1 MISKHMRFG
10 CTSTALLALMVAN
23 PSFGQDAAAQ
33 DQTGG
38 VKSVS
43 EGSSPTA
50 DEIVV
55 TGLRNS
61 LNSAQDRKRNSDQI
75 VDSVNAQDIGRL
87 PDTNIVESLQRI
99 TGVQIERRY
108 GEGGAEVAIKGKQ
121 NTPAVAIRGLTQVRY
136 LFDGRDTYSA
146 GGGRNLAVEAF
157 PPEILAGMDVYKNPS
172 AEMIEGG
179 IGGLVNLRTR
189 LPFDQ
194 NWRLMYATGR
204 VNYYDLAGKTGYS
217 ASGLYSN
224 RWQTGIGE
232 IGVLINPVYNKTF
245 YRQDS
250 ILVQPF
256 YDMGLGSPLPGAP
269 ANARVPY
276 GFQIYDESGSRERFA
291 LSGAL
296 QWQASPDLL
305 VTATGLYS
313 DYKFDRSGKYL
324 YNMWGGEYPHA
335 TPGST
340 FTYAPDGRVL
350 SGSFDN
356 NLFASGRGDQNLHSV
371 DQNYTLNVAW
381 NATSNLLVKFDA
393 QYVKSVY
400 NANESGFSISQF
412 RGVYDRS
419 PGYPVYEVPSSS
431 PYKSIVD
438 FDLSGS
444 KPTWSVRGAGGL
456 SDPNSWHFASIG
468 DYRTR
473 NNSDQIALRADLE
486 WTVDSG
492 IIKKISAGGRYADTS
507 MQIRRLQDEYY
518 TFTIGNQRL
527 WWDRWWLPNG
537 NYYIPYTPERAAL
550 LTSGP
555 SSNFFGGTFNTPVIY
570 PNLPAGG
577 SVADKVSSLYLVFG
591 APQRQNFWPSEVNPQ
606 SEQSLTGYVSTKLAA
621 TVFGLPVDGTFGA
634 RFIHTKTSSE
644 GYIFPNYLPVDPTD
658 PANLTAISAK
668 NDYNF
673 FLPSANIRVGLT
685 DRLQMRLAYAK
696 AMTRPDFWQM
706 GTYVTLNQP
715 TIVDPVTRRPSGS
728 SGNPFLRPMKSD
740 SFDMSLEW
748 YFAKAGSL
756 TGALFY
762 KKVNGFIASG
772 VAVREFNGIE
782 YDISTM
788 VNSGNGTVKGAE
800 VAYQQFFDF
809 LPGVLSGLGLQA
821 NYTYVDS
828 NVSNPFARPGS
839 NIPETVPLE
848 KLSKHSYNLV
858 GMYEKNGVS
867 ARLAYSWRSRYLNT
881 TVGSGATGLPQYQA
895 PLGNLDASISYN
907 LTKRISLT
915 LEGVNLTNTM
925 GRTYIGTETEPLQY
939 SLNDRRFSLILRAY
953 Y

>member
-1 MISKHMRFG
+1 MKFRHKAFAY
-10 CTSTALLALMVAN
+10 TSTALIALIATSPVMA
-23 PSFGQDAAAQ
+23 QDANAEGDAQ
-33 DQTGG
+33 VAPQDGETT
-38 VKSVS
+38 S
-43 EGSSPTA
+43 E
-50 DEIVV
+50 EIVV
-55 TGLRNS
+55 TGLRSS
-61 LNSAQDRKRNSDQI
+61 LDSAQDRKRDSDQI

-87 PDTNIVESLQRI
+87 PDMNIVESLQRI

-108 GEGGAEVAIKGKQ
+108 GEGGAEVAIKGRQ

-146 GGGRNLAVEAF
+146 GGGRNLAAEAF

-204 VNYYDLAGKTGYS
+204 LNYYDLADKTGYNAS
-217 ASGLYSN
+217 ALYSN
-224 RWQTGIGE
+224 RWDTGIGE
-232 IGVLINPVYNKTF
+232 IGFLINPVYNKTF

-256 YDMGLGSPLPGAP
+256 YDMRLGTPTPGAP
-269 ANARVPY
+269 ANARIPY
-276 GFQIYDESGSRERFA
+276 GFQVYDESGSRTRLA
-291 LSGAL
+291 LSSAL

-305 VTATGLYS
+305 VTATGLYT
-313 DYKFDRSGKYL
+313 DYKFDREGKYL
-324 YNMWGGEYPHA
+324 YNTWGGEFPRA

-340 FTYAPDGRVL
+340 FTYTPDGRVV

-356 NLFASGRGDQNLHSV
+356 NLFTSGRGDQNLHSV

-381 NATSNLLVKFDA
+381 NAKPDLLVKFDA
-393 QYVKSVY
+393 QYLTSTY

-431 PYKSIVD
+431 PFRTTVD
-438 FDLSGS
+438 FDLSG
-444 KPTWSVRGAGGL
+444 KRPVWNVRNAGGL
-456 SDPNSWHFASIG
+456 SNPNSWHFAAIG

-473 NNSDQIALRADLE
+473 NNSDQLALRADVE
-486 WTVDSG
+486 WTVDSD
-492 IIKKISAGGRYADTS
+492 IVKKISAGGRFADTS
-507 MQIRRLQDEYY
+507 MTIRRLQDEYY
-518 TFTIGNQRL
+518 TYTVGNQRI

-537 NYYIPYTPERAAL
+537 NYYTPYTPERAPL

-555 SSNFFGGTFNTPVIY
+555 SNNFFDGAFKTPVIY

-577 SVADKVSSLYLVFG
+577 NVADKVSSLFLVFG
-591 APQRQNFWPSEVNPQ
+591 APQRAGFWPSEVNPQ
-606 SEQSLTGYVSTKLAA
+606 TEQSFTGYVSSKLA
-621 TVFGLPVDGTFGA
+621 TNILGVPVDGTFGV
-634 RFIHTKTSSE
+634 RYIHTKTSSE
-644 GYIFPNYLPVDPTD
+644 GFIFPNYLPVDPTD

-668 NDYNF
+668 NDYDF
-673 FLPSANIRVGLT
+673 VLPSANIRFGLT
-685 DRLQMRLAYAK
+685 DDVQLRLAYAK

-706 GTYVTLNQP
+706 GTYVTLGLP
-715 TIVDPVTRRPSGS
+715 TIVDPVTQRPSGS
-728 SGNPFLRPMKSD
+728 SGNPFLEPMKSD
-740 SFDMSLEW
+740 SFDVSLEW
-748 YFAKAGSL
+748 YFAEAGSL

-772 VAVREFNGIE
+772 VAVREYNGVD

-788 VNSGNGTVKGAE
+788 VNSGDGTVKGAE

-809 LPGVLSGLGLQA
+809 LPGVLSGFGVQA

-828 NVSNPFARPGS
+828 SVSNPFARPGS
-839 NIPETVPLE
+839 TVPERTPLE
-848 KLSKHSYNLV
+848 KLSRHSYNLI
-858 GMYEKNGVS
+858 GMYEKDKVS

-895 PLGNLDASISYN
+895 PFGNLDASLSYTLN
-907 LTKRISLT
+907 SRIAVT
-915 LEGVNLTNTM
+915 LEGVNLTKTM
-925 GRTYIGTETEPLQY
+925 GQTYIGTPTEPLQY
-939 SLNDRRFSLILRAY
+939 SLNDRRFSLIVRAY